1 MSTSNTTTTAT
12 SARSSAATSSKVR
25 TFVITFAVVGVL
37 LYCVCLFLNLPT
49 FTYHPAV
56 NRIEWGWGPARSGE
70 GPAMYWYGWLATSG
84 LGALAAAAI
93 ANWVP
98 AKLWSGLAWAVPVA
112 EQEETPPAV
121 KPTLLG
127 ICSGCGKKLRG
138 GPELLGKMVKCPQ
151 CGQGVRLPRE

>member
-56 NRIEWGWGPARSGE
+56 NRIELGWGPARSGE
-70 GPAMYWYGWLATSG
+70 GPAMYWYGWTATTLIVSTIVGFLATLLPESVTRKIP
-84 LGALAAAAI
+84 LTLVWLVPILA
-93 ANWVP
+93 VP
-98 AKLWSGLAWAVPVA
+98 YLAWD
-112 EQEETPPAV
+112 
-121 KPTLLG
+121 
-127 ICSGCGKKLRG
+127 LRQWWFH
-138 GPELLGKMVKCPQ
+138 P
-151 CGQGVRLPRE
+151 